1 MHTMCRKGLIAC
13 HKNNGINIMK
23 KHVDVNHFALMKKVA
38 KDPNIT
44 PTKTPFGQKVSKK
57 KAHIF
62 PFTICGFFFLKIKF
76 KKVTQHMWV
85 F

>member
-1 MHTMCRKGLIAC
+1 MHTVCRKGSIAC

-57 KAHIF
+57 EGTCIS
-62 PFTICGFFFLKIKF
+62 IYN
-76 KKVTQHMWV
+76 MWV
-85 F
+85 FFSQNKF